1 MSELLIDYSFDMAPS
16 EGEEFYRDTVRAAVA
31 GALAHENMTG
41 DAEVSV
47 TFTDDFGIHE
57 LNRKFR
63 GVDRATDV
71 LSFPMYAFTDDDM
84 PPKGEPLTLGDI
96 VISIDRARAQA
107 EEYGHSLRR
116 EIAFLA
122 VHSTLHLLGYDHETG
137 DTDEREMFA
146 RQDEIMNEIG
156 IPRS

>member
-1 MSELLIDYSFDMAPS
+1 
-16 EGEEFYRDTVRAAVA
+16 
-31 GALAHENMTG
+31 
-41 DAEVSV
+41 
-47 TFTDDFGIHE
+47 
-57 LNRKFR
+57 
-63 GVDRATDV
+63 
-71 LSFPMYAFTDDDM
+71 MYAFTDDDM
-84 PPKGEPLTLGDI
+84 PPKGEPRTLGDI

-137 DTDEREMFA
+137 EADEREMFA
-146 RQDEIMNEIG
+146 RQDKIMNEIG